1 MKFFLIFCLFLPSLY
16 AKKPELFLLNVYNK
30 DIDVT
35 SWYMSEKL
43 DGVRAYWDGQKLIS
57 RAGNDFNAPSFF
69 TKDFPP
75 HELDGELWS
84 KREDFSN
91 INSIVSTQDDK
102 ARWNELTY
110 NIFEVPNAK
119 GGLIKRL
126 SLVKET
132 RYIKLIKQIKVRDN
146 QHLEEYL
153 KELEK
158 KGAEGLVVRDGSLN
172 YYAQRDNNALKVK
185 SFIDAEC
192 EIVGYTKGRGKYKNM
207 VGSLLCKT
215 ESKNII
221 KIGSG
226 LSDAQRES
234 PPQIGA
240 IITFKYYGLTSKG
253 NPRFPVFLR
262 IRDKN

>member
-1 MKFFLIFCLFLPSLY
+1 MKIFLIFCLLLSSLY
-16 AKKPELFLLNVYNK
+16 AKKPELFLLNVYSK
-30 DIDVT
+30 DINIT

-43 DGVRAYWDGQKLIS
+43 DGVRAYWDGERLIS
-57 RAGNDFNAPSFF
+57 RAGYDFNAPEFF
-69 TKDFPP
+69 TKDFPK

-102 ARWNELTY
+102 ARWSELTY

-119 GGLIKRL
+119 GGLLKRL
-126 SLVKET
+126 SLVKESK
-132 RYIKLIKQIKVRDN
+132 YLKLIKQIKVRERE
-146 QHLEEYL
+146 HLEEFF
-153 KELEK
+153 KELEA
-158 KGAEGLVVRDGSLN
+158 KGAEGLVVRDASLD
-172 YYAQRDNNALKVK
+172 YYAKRNNSALKVK
-185 SFIDAEC
+185 SFSDDEC
-192 EIVGYTKGRGKYKNM
+192 EVINYTKGRGKYKDM
-207 VGSLLCKT
+207 LGSLVCKMQDG
-215 ESKNII
+215 KII

-226 LSDAQRES
+226 LSDKERAK

-262 IRDKN
+262 VINKI